1 MAVTRRVGNLTIHFL
16 GEDAAQLASMF
27 DDANHR
33 SKTFRRDMDETS
45 RTHRNIYVGSS
56 FADLQD
62 QPDFGNAGF
71 EPESKDL
78 RDKPAFGK
86 AAGAETHFI
95 VVKPAPHGLFHDNRR
110 FDGSRQLALV
120 HELLHPSQNT
130 RELAE
135 TGALGNNTE
144 PRTQMREQDIAV
156 ELGKVPGKDF
166 PDVRGSEKPYDSLLD
181 RIAPQPNSAPSTET
195 APVAPIGY
203 FGPVR
208 VQPSLRE
215 VRGDFE
221 IPRYAAADVP
231 TAALPS
237 SLVPNLRSD
246 IADSPNDADRQQMR
260 YLSSRFAGMS
270 APSGLQTAA
279 MTPPLVPL
287 REDFDPRQTA
297 IADRSGGLTGSAP
310 AGSSQPDVPLLGLV
324 SGKPSQCPSIRSSR
338 QSLAFRSRQRP
349 TMKTG
354 LCSCL
359 RREEGGK
366 SDRPYRAAV

>member
-144 PRTQMREQDIAV
+144 
-156 ELGKVPGKDF
+156 
-166 PDVRGSEKPYDSLLD
+166 
-181 RIAPQPNSAPSTET
+181 
-195 APVAPIGY
+195 
-203 FGPVR
+203 
-208 VQPSLRE
+208 
-215 VRGDFE
+215 
-221 IPRYAAADVP
+221 
-231 TAALPS
+231 
-237 SLVPNLRSD
+237 
-246 IADSPNDADRQQMR
+246 
-260 YLSSRFAGMS
+260 
-270 APSGLQTAA
+270 
-279 MTPPLVPL
+279 
-287 REDFDPRQTA
+287 
-297 IADRSGGLTGSAP
+297 
-310 AGSSQPDVPLLGLV
+310 
-324 SGKPSQCPSIRSSR
+324 
-338 QSLAFRSRQRP
+338 
-349 TMKTG
+349 
-354 LCSCL
+354 
-359 RREEGGK
+359 
-366 SDRPYRAAV
+366 